1 MGVLV
6 QRQTNLKK
14 RTSTSPRVQ
23 TRRAQGRPADAE
35 DAVGRD
41 VLIHAARELLEVL
54 PPSKVTRAAVARHA
68 GVDPSLIRYYFKDR
82 PSLMLAVFEYVVRQA
97 DQMRVRSVEGTAA
110 DRLRAY
116 VRGFFAF
123 HRTNPFFHRFLLEEI
138 AVSELAAARKAFQRI
153 NQAAILRF
161 KQLIADGARDGSI
174 RQSDPV
180 LLHVAIIGLCE
191 FFFSS
196 RVLLENA
203 LGKGT
208 VPETLADRYAE
219 LIGDLVIDGIS
230 PR

>member
-1 MGVLV
+1 MSGLV

-14 RTSTSPRVQ
+14 RSSSSTRVP

-41 VLIHAARELLEVL
+41 VLIKAARELLEVL

-82 PSLMLAVFEYVVRQA
+82 PSLMLSVFEYVLHENNGLRQL
-97 DQMRVRSVEGTAA
+97 SVEGTAA
-110 DRLRAY
+110 ERLRAFI
-116 VRGFFAF
+116 RGFFAF
-123 HRTNPFFHRFLLEEI
+123 HRRNPFFHRFLLEEI
-138 AVSELAAARKAFQRI
+138 AVSELSVARKSFSRI
-153 NQAAILRF
+153 NQAAITRF
-161 KQLIADGARDGSI
+161 KGLIADGARDGSL
-174 RQSDPV
+174 RAADPV

-203 LGKGT
+203 LGRGT
-208 VPETLADRYAE
+208 VPEALADRYVD
-219 LIGDLVIDGIS
+219 LISEMVIEGVS
-230 PR
+230 TR

>member
-1 MGVLV
+1 M
-6 QRQTNLKK
+6 QRQTTLKK
-14 RTSTSPRVQ
+14 RTPSSTRPP

-41 VLIHAARELLEVL
+41 VLIQAARELLEML

-82 PSLMLAVFEYVVRQA
+82 PSLMLAVFEYVLRQNE
-97 DQMRVRSVEGTAA
+97 QMRLRTVEGTAA
-110 DRLRAY
+110 ERLRAF
-116 VRGFFAF
+116 VQGFFAF
-123 HRTNPFFHRFLLEEI
+123 LRTNPFFHRFLLEEI

-153 NQAAILRF
+153 NQAAIGRF
-161 KQLIADGARDGSI
+161 KELLADGARDGSL
-174 RQSDPV
+174 RNADPV

-208 VPETLADRYAE
+208 VPEALADRYVA
-219 LIGDLVIDGIS
+219 LISDLVIEGIAT
-230 PR
+230 R

>member
-1 MGVLV
+1 V
-6 QRQTNLKK
+6 QRQTTLKK
-14 RTSTSPRVQ
+14 RTPSSTRAP

-41 VLIHAARELLEVL
+41 VLIQAARALLEVL

-82 PSLMLAVFEYVVRQA
+82 PSLMLAVFDYVVRENEQ
-97 DQMRVRSVEGTAA
+97 RPRPTEGTAA

-138 AVSELAAARKAFQRI
+138 AVSELGAARKAFQRL
-153 NQAAILRF
+153 NQLGIANFRAL
-161 KQLIADGARDGSI
+161 LADGTRDGSL
-174 RQSDPV
+174 RAADPV
-180 LLHVAIIGLCE
+180 LLHIALIGLCE

-196 RVLLENA
+196 RLLLENA
-203 LGKGT
+203 FGKGT
-208 VPETLADRYAE
+208 APEAQAGRYVD
-219 LIGDLVIDGIS
+219 LISEMVLEGIAT
-230 PR
+230 R